1 MNDERGEI
9 PQEAV
14 GEGLEVDK
22 NLKFQETIKSPEY
35 QAKLEKVLS
44 EVHRFAARVKELA
57 AGKPTDAEVAQLRKG
72 YFDLSDLALKE
83 HDSLPNDATNEAQHS
98 VMGVDGSFMATVRIK
113 MFEDLGDG
121 DYSGQTPARKLF
133 EIVNPGWG
141 WGLYDETIKEKRIR
155 LANGPKSIGKDL
167 FILVMDYSSS
177 EEVKSTFLSN
187 LQDNYHRFV
196 QFAQGL
202 GMNEAEIRNKA
213 REVALASLKDR
224 GGSIDFQQRMTKSID
239 ELMEK
244 LV

>member
-98 VMGVDGSFMATVRIK
+98 VMGVDGSFLWQLLESKCLKIWVMEIIAV
-113 MFEDLGDG
+113 
-121 DYSGQTPARKLF
+121 KLPQ
-133 EIVNPGWG
+133 E
-141 WGLYDETIKEKRIR
+141 
-155 LANGPKSIGKDL
+155 
-167 FILVMDYSSS
+167 
-177 EEVKSTFLSN
+177 
-187 LQDNYHRFV
+187 NY
-196 QFAQGL
+196 
-202 GMNEAEIRNKA
+202 
-213 REVALASLKDR
+213 LK
-224 GGSIDFQQRMTKSID
+224 
-239 ELMEK
+239 
-244 LV
+244 

>member
-1 MNDERGEI
+1 MNDERREI
-9 PQEAV
+9 PPEVV
-14 GEGLEVDK
+14 GEGLEADK

-44 EVHRFAARVKELA
+44 EVHRFATRVKELA

-83 HDSLPNDATNEAQHS
+83 HDSLPNDTTNEAQHS
-98 VMGVDGSFMATVRIK
+98 VMGIDGSFMATVRIK

-133 EIVNPGWG
+133 ETVNPGFG
-141 WGLYDETIKEKRIR
+141 WGLYDETIKEKRQR
-155 LANGPKSIGKDL
+155 LANWPKGIGMNL
-167 FILVMDYSSS
+167 FVLVTDYSSS
-177 EEVKSTFLSN
+177 EEVKRTFLFD
-187 LQDNYHRFV
+187 LQDNYRRYV

-202 GMNEAEIRNKA
+202 GMNKDDVRYKVREAA
-213 REVALASLKDR
+213 MASLKDR
-224 GGSIDFQQRMTKSID
+224 GGSIDYQQRMTKSID
-239 ELMEK
+239 ELMGK